1 MSWSAHH
8 SKSERYAGLA
18 ENATRQR
25 DFSRA
30 IEFYRHAAQEE
41 TSALSALDT
50 SKTRTL
56 GITAVS
62 AASLWYKARE
72 FPQAELVAHQ
82 WLASGSLPAF
92 AVEQLQSL
100 LQTVWLER
108 ARQQS
113 GVTFVEG
120 EILVSVSGGD
130 IVPGGAPLDLILR
143 KVDEVKGL
151 FFRTIEYMLELPLRK
166 RGAPMQEIQ
175 DKCRPWLFHAPIGS
189 YQFAVRIQKPLQLSF
204 LEDPMPKV
212 EQITRKF
219 IDIVKASAQE
229 PGIGLEDVVPNKEYR
244 ETFLKLARNLAP
256 TGKTYQQLTI
266 RSLGEPDVRPVI
278 FIPNSREAINSAL
291 RTLAPPKAT
300 DQTQEFKPVR
310 LTGVLRGLQLD
321 QDWIE
326 INVLEPSQQT
336 IRIHD
341 VGDVVDDEIGPLVN
355 RRVLV
360 DVVQKKAD
368 GKYQYRDIQAEE

>member
-1 MSWSAHH
+1 MSWSVRH
-8 SKSERYAGLA
+8 SKSEQSAGLA
-18 ENATRQR
+18 ENALRQR
-25 DFSRA
+25 DLSRA
-30 IEFYRHAAQEE
+30 IELYRQAAQEE
-41 TSALSALDT
+41 TSALIALDT

-56 GITAVS
+56 GITVVS

-72 FPQAELVAHQ
+72 LPQAELVAHQ
-82 WLASGSLPAF
+82 WLASGLLPSF

-120 EILVSVSGGD
+120 EVLVSVSGGD

-151 FFRTIEYMLELPLRK
+151 FFRTIEYMLELPLRR

-204 LEDPMPKV
+204 LEDPMPQV
-212 EQITRKF
+212 EQITKKF
-219 IDIVKASAQE
+219 IEIVKASAQE
-229 PGIGLEDVVPNKEYR
+229 PDTGLEEVVPDKEYR
-244 ETFLKLARNLAP
+244 ETFLKLTRNLAP

-266 RSLGEPDVRPVI
+266 RSLGDPDVRPVT

-291 RTLAPPKAT
+291 RTLAPPKSA
-300 DQTQEFKPVR
+300 DQRQESAPVR
-310 LTGVLRGLQLD
+310 LIGVLRGLQLD

-326 INVLEPSQQT
+326 INVLDSSQQT

-355 RRVLV
+355 RRVIV
-360 DVVQKKAD
+360 DVAQRKTD
-368 GKYQYRDIQAEE
+368 GRYLYRDIQAEE